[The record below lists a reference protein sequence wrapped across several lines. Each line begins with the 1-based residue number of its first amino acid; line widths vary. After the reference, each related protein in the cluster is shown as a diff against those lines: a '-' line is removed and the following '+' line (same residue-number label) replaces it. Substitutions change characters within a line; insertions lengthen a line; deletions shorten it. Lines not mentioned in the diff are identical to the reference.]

1 MELEK
6 VQHVEWLR
14 VACKASK
21 IFIYSAG
28 LFIDLLGEF
37 FRVSVILKRVVAE
50 LVLFNAGTLLVLYSM
65 ARMLVDAARTSCRYQ
80 REAEL
85 DPLTG
90 LYNRRAFFAAAQELL
105 AEALLGRRTPV
116 VAVLDLNGM
125 KEINDTWG
133 HQAGDEALKQAARAI
148 QKSVREGDVVA
159 RYGGGYN
166 SKG

>member
-1 MELEK
+1 
-6 VQHVEWLR
+6 
-14 VACKASK
+14 
-21 IFIYSAG
+21 
-28 LFIDLLGEF
+28 
-37 FRVSVILKRVVAE
+37 
-50 LVLFNAGTLLVLYSM
+50 
-65 ARMLVDAARTSCRYQ
+65 VDAARTSCRYQ

-133 HQAGDEALKQAARAI
+133 HQAGDEALKQAAPAI